1 MRENG
6 CDSTLPGSTRCSL
19 ILLIETHATTTNIMR
34 NVEYITNGFGATP
47 QRAYV
52 PEVLSSIRQA
62 LPGAPDIVIKAAL
75 ATFDKFGPAGF
86 QRTANFLEALPY
98 TDNALLRLFPN
109 IFSQPISGAKF
120 KRLFN
125 SLLNTAAS
133 RAGLTPLSSIIIQG
147 YREIL
152 QEIDDRNPNALSTW
166 QGLKGTI
173 PSWMNSNFSMRSLAR
188 SLEGG
193 F

>member
-1 MRENG
+1 
-6 CDSTLPGSTRCSL
+6 
-19 ILLIETHATTTNIMR
+19 MR
-34 NVEYITNGFGATP
+34 NVEFITNGFGAPP
-47 QRAYV
+47 QRAYA
-52 PEVLSSIRQA
+52 PDVLSSIRQA

-86 QRTANFLEALPY
+86 QRTANFLEALPRAG
-98 TDNALLRLFPN
+98 NALERIFPN
-109 IFSQPISGAKF
+109 LLSQPISGAKF
-120 KRLFN
+120 KILFN
-125 SLLNTAAS
+125 RLLNTAAS
-133 RAGLTPLSSIIIQG
+133 KGGLTPLSSIIIQG

-152 QEIDDRNPNALSTW
+152 QEIDDRNPNALSAW
-166 QGLKGTI
+166 QGLKETI